1 MPSNEYNIDT
11 LDVSKIDT
19 KDIFALDTNVL
30 YWTHYSKASDPNLK
44 VHPYQVTKYP
54 NFVEKLLEN
63 GNTLVTTIFNIT
75 ELIHVVEN
83 SEFKIYKAINNT
95 KHIKK
100 KDFRNME
107 EERIKYKNEIKTILL
122 QINSSYEGQ
131 IKVIDLN
138 EDDINN
144 FVENITNNSCDV
156 FDYVVIEHLKDM
168 GISNFITDDKDFKS
182 IDGINVYFACD

>member
-1 MPSNEYNIDT
+1 MPSNEYNIDI

-30 YWTHYSKASDPNLK
+30 YWTHYSKASDPNLR

-83 SEFKIYKAINNT
+83 SEFKIYKAINT
-95 KHIKK
+95 TRIKK
-100 KDFRNME
+100 KDFRNIE
-107 EERIKYKNEIKTILL
+107 EERIKYKNEIETILL
-122 QINSSYEGQ
+122 QINSSYAGQ
-131 IKVIDLN
+131 IKVIDLKEN
-138 EDDINN
+138 DINN

-168 GISNFITDDKDFKS
+168 GINNFITDDKDFKS
-182 IDGINVYFACD
+182 IDGINVYFARD

>member
-30 YWTHYSKASDPNLK
+30 YWTHYSKASDPNLR

-63 GNTLVTTIFNIT
+63 GNTLVTTMFNIT

-83 SEFKIYKAINNT
+83 SEFKIYKAINT
-95 KHIKK
+95 THIKK

-107 EERIKYKNEIKTILL
+107 EERIKYKNEIETILL

-156 FDYVVIEHLKDM
+156 FDYVVIDHLKDM
-168 GISNFITDDKDFKS
+168 GINNFITDDKDFKS